1 MTSET
6 ENSEQPPEEALMIL
20 NTIRLGKSILR
31 LTQVD
36 STNAY
41 AAGLAKAGAREGTVI
56 IAGMQNAGYGRMNRH
71 WVSPKGGLW
80 LSIILRPNITPKDA
94 PILTLMG
101 ACAVVKTL
109 KSTLGI
115 DAKIKWPNDVL
126 ISGRKVCG
134 ILTEM
139 RTRGSDIDFVILGLG
154 VNANFRVRDMPE
166 DMRDTA
172 TTLSTECGEDISVGE
187 VLNSLIVDIDCLYDK
202 LLSRGSEFIIEMWKS
217 RSDTLGQHVRITA
230 VKDSIEGTAMDV
242 DESGALLVKT
252 GDGELKTILAGDC
265 VYLSKIE

>member
-6 ENSEQPPEEALMIL
+6 ENSERPPEEALMIL

-56 IAGMQNAGYGRMNRH
+56 IAGIQNAGYGRMNRH

-80 LSIILRPNITPKDA
+80 LSIILRPDLAPEDA
-94 PILTLMG
+94 PIITLMG

-115 DAKIKWPNDVL
+115 DAEIKWPNDVL
-126 ISGRKVCG
+126 ISGKKVCG

-139 RTRGSDIDFVILGLG
+139 RTMGSGIDFVILGLG
-154 VNANFRVRDMPE
+154 VNANFQVREMPE
-166 DMRDTA
+166 DIRDTTA
-172 TTLSTECGEDISVGE
+172 TLSMECGEDISVEE
-187 VLNSLIVDIDCLYDK
+187 VLKSLIVDIDCLYDK
-202 LLSRGSEFIIEMWKS
+202 LLSGNSEFIIEMWKS

-230 VKDSIEGTAMDV
+230 IKDSIEGTAVDV
-242 DESGALLVKT
+242 GESGALVVKT
-252 GDGELKTILAGDC
+252 GDGEFKTILAGDC
-265 VYLSKIE
+265 VYLTKIK

>member
-1 MTSET
+1 MTAET
-6 ENSEQPPEEALMIL
+6 ENSEPPQEEALIIL

-41 AAGLAKAGAREGTVI
+41 AAGLAKEGAREGTVI

-80 LSIILRPNITPKDA
+80 LSIILRPNIAPKDA
-94 PILTLMG
+94 PVLTLMG

-109 KSTLGI
+109 KSTLGL

-126 ISGRKVCG
+126 ISGKKVCG

-139 RTRGSDIDFVILGLG
+139 RTLENGIDFVILGLG
-154 VNANFRVRDMPE
+154 INANFQVTEIPK
-166 DMRDTA
+166 DMRNTA
-172 TTLSTECGEDISVGE
+172 TTLTAECGEDISVGE
-187 VLNSLIVDIDCLYDK
+187 VLRSLIVDIDCLYDT
-202 LLSRGSEFIIEMWKS
+202 LLSQGSESIIEMWK
-217 RSDTLGQHVRITA
+217 RTSDTLGQHVRITA
-230 VKDSIEGTAMDV
+230 VKDSIEGTAVDV
-242 DESGALLVKT
+242 DGSGALIVKT
-252 GDGELKTILAGDC
+252 GDGEFKTILAGDC
-265 VYLSKIE
+265 MYLSKTE